1 MTFPNNNRNF
11 QTYLKNRSMSSFFLS
26 PTTVEQ
32 VAGIIKKFDLKKAL
46 GPNSIPSNILTTT
59 LLDIS
64 AVLADL
70 FNLSFS
76 TGRFPSLLKL
86 VKVIPIFKNKGSQM
100 EVSNYRPISL
110 LSNIDKILEKVNKMI
125 FK

>member
-1 MTFPNNNRNF
+1 
-11 QTYLKNRSMSSFFLS
+11 MSSFFLS